1 MTRRRG
7 GSAEVYAELQ
17 GRFEQWR
24 STQPLRSRLP
34 ESLWESAVELARE
47 HGVNPTAQALGLDY
61 SGLRKRVTGTPGA
74 RSKPVPAE
82 FVELVPPRSG
92 KLEECVIEFESA
104 RGSKMRV
111 QWKASVAPDWTGL
124 LRAWRDTD
132 Q

>member
-34 ESLWESAVELARE
+34 ESLWQSAVELARE
-47 HGVNPTAQALGLDY
+47 HGLNPTAQALGLDY
-61 SGLRKRVTGTPGA
+61 SGLRKRLTGSPGA
-74 RSKPVPAE
+74 RNKTVPAE
-82 FVELVPPRSG
+82 FVELVAPRSV

-111 QWKASVAPDWTGL
+111 QWKASVAPDWAGL

-132 Q
+132 R